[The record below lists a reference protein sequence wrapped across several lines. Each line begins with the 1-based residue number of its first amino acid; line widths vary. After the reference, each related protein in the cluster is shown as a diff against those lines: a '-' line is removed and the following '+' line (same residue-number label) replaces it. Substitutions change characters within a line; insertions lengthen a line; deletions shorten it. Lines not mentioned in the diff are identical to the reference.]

1 MKTIGFVDFYLSEWH
16 ANNYPAWIK
25 QANEKL
31 GLDYKVAYA
40 WAEQD
45 LSPVY
50 GKTTEEWC
58 SEYGVEQCATL
69 KGLCEK
75 SDVILV
81 LAPSNPEKH
90 LGYAE
95 EVLKYGKNTYID
107 KTFAPDFKTAGKIF
121 AIAKQYGTKFF
132 SSSALRYGTELCEVK
147 DAVKVATKGGGSNL
161 PEYIVHQAEMVVKTL
176 GLGAKSVCT
185 ERLGDNHYLCKIGY
199 ADGRSAS
206 MEYCADYPF
215 AIDWESADGKKG
227 NAEIVSDMFV
237 YLIESILKFYE
248 SGELPFDSAQ
258 TLEVMKIREA
268 AVKGLN
274 QIGKTINL

>member
-58 SEYGVEQCATL
+58 SEYGVEQCDTL

-121 AIAKQYGTKFF
+121 AIAINESHKNAYFYTHF
-132 SSSALRYGTELCEVK
+132 
-147 DAVKVATKGGGSNL
+147 NL
-161 PEYIVHQAEMVVKTL
+161 PARTGQLIL
-176 GLGAKSVCT
+176 
-185 ERLGDNHYLCKIGY
+185 
-199 ADGRSAS
+199 
-206 MEYCADYPF
+206 
-215 AIDWESADGKKG
+215 
-227 NAEIVSDMFV
+227 FV
-237 YLIESILKFYE
+237 WLQK
-248 SGELPFDSAQ
+248 
-258 TLEVMKIREA
+258 EA
-268 AVKGLN
+268 N
-274 QIGKTINL
+274 

>member
-16 ANNYPAWIK
+16 ANNYPAWIQ

-31 GLDYKVAYA
+31 GLDYRVAYG
-40 WAEQD
+40 WAEQN

-58 SEYGVEQCATL
+58 EEFGVQQCKTL
-69 KGLCEK
+69 KELCEK
-75 SDVILV
+75 SDYILV

-107 KTFAPDFKTAGKIF
+107 KTFAPDYQTAEKIF

-132 SSSALRYGTELCEVK
+132 SSSALRYGTELNAIQN
-147 DAVKVATKGGGSNL
+147 AVKVATKGGGSNL
-161 PEYIVHQAEMVVKTL
+161 PEYIVHQTEMVVKTL

-185 ERLGDNHYLCKIGY
+185 EQLGENHYLCKIGY

-206 MEYCADYPF
+206 MEYRADYPF
-215 AIDWESADGKKG
+215 AIAWESADGTKG
-227 NAEIVSDMFV
+227 NAEIVSDMFA
-237 YLIESILKFYE
+237 YLLESILKFYE
-248 SGELPFDSAQ
+248 SGGLPFDSAQ

-268 AVKGLN
+268 AVKSVN
-274 QIGKTINL
+274 QAGMEIIL

>member
-1 MKTIGFVDFYLSEWH
+1 MKTIGFVDFYLSEWN

-107 KTFAPDFKTAGKIF
+107 NTFAPDFKTAGKIF

-147 DAVKVATKGGGSNL
+147 DAVKVATKGGGSNH
-161 PEYIVHQAEMVVKTL
+161 PEYIVHQAVMVVKTL
-176 GLGAKSVCT
+176 GLGA
-185 ERLGDNHYLCKIGY
+185 
-199 ADGRSAS
+199 
-206 MEYCADYPF
+206 
-215 AIDWESADGKKG
+215 
-227 NAEIVSDMFV
+227 
-237 YLIESILKFYE
+237 
-248 SGELPFDSAQ
+248 
-258 TLEVMKIREA
+258 
-268 AVKGLN
+268 
-274 QIGKTINL
+274 